1 MYKEWSIL
9 SILEHVDSKKKI
21 DIDDVGD
28 IKNDIYNTLRC
39 YGNRKNNLSRVNA
52 KLKRFLNSY
61 DKAFG
66 APKVKQFLNCLT
78 IREDEDDLRVS
89 GRRYMTATYT
99 VEALKDYRRNKNN
112 RDGCSRE
119 TFTIR

>member
-28 IKNDIYNTLRC
+28 IKNDIYNTLRR

-78 IREDEDDLRVS
+78 S
-89 GRRYMTATYT
+89 Q
-99 VEALKDYRRNKNN
+99 
-112 RDGCSRE
+112 
-119 TFTIR
+119 